1 MKLSKIALS
10 IVAAL
15 GVVTVGGSWYTG
27 KQVEEKYQEMIELA
41 NKQFKQAGSYVEF
54 EVKDLQINRHFF
66 SSDATYR
73 LEIKS
78 PEGENLAFIG
88 SDKIY
93 HGPLPL
99 NRLAKFNLVPVMLSM
114 KNQVKAPEQ
123 FKSVMDEE
131 FGSGSGNIGYSGNVD
146 GEFTVSKIKFIE
158 DDAGIESSPIKVNY
172 RYDLKGKKIGGAVSV
187 EQIDFKSPEVNA
199 VINGSVYEFD
209 LTDNPNYRNL
219 NFGKGE
225 IKVKNIEVHNQEE
238 NIFQSKDFN
247 AKGENLLKGER
258 VLSLSDGVA
267 DNVKFTGIDIG
278 KWKMD
283 FAGDLDAK
291 LADEIVSVFTDI
303 EEGENTASIEQL
315 SMDLFSKSLKLHLN
329 NFSLEKGKGKFDLSL
344 IVNLAP
350 IDFQRIDDLE
360 AVLKAFSQSKLAINV
375 NREYME
381 DIARQVGMVKE
392 NLNEEQAKTKAKQK
406 VNMAFANIGSSGFA
420 VAEGDHLKSELMI
433 DDGKVT
439 LNGREMSP
447 EEIQGVLFFLM
458 MGMGGLGK

>member
-73 LEIKS
+73 LEIKL

-146 GEFTVSKIKFIE
+146 GEFTVSKIKFIG
-158 DDAGIESSPIKVNY
+158 DDTGIESSPIKVNY

-187 EQIDFKSPEVNA
+187 EQIDFKAPDINIA
-199 VINGSVYEFD
+199 VNGSVYELD

-219 NFGKGE
+219 NFGKGK
-225 IKVKNIEVHNQEE
+225 IKVKNIEAHNQEG
-238 NIFQSKDFN
+238 NIFQLKDLN

-258 VLSLSDGVA
+258 FLSSSDGVA
-267 DNVKFTGIDIG
+267 ESVRFLGIDIG

-283 FAGDLDAK
+283 
-291 LADEIVSVFTDI
+291 
-303 EEGENTASIEQL
+303 L
-315 SMDLFSKSLKLHLN
+315 SMDFDAKSANALVPIFSNIENAVDAESLMWELLGKSAKFHLN
-329 NFSLEKGKGKFDLSL
+329 AFSLEKNSGKFDLSL
-344 IVNLAP
+344 ILNLAQ
-350 IDFQRIDDLE
+350 IDLQSVSNE
-360 AVLKAFSQSKLAINV
+360 EEVLKAFSKSKFAINA

-381 DIARQVGMVKE
+381 DIARQLGMVKE
-392 NLNEEQAKTKAKQK
+392 NLNEEQAKTKAKQE
-406 VNMAFANIGSSGFA
+406 VNMAFADIGSSDFA

-433 DDGKVT
+433 DEGKVT

-447 EEIQGVLFFLM
+447 EEIQGVLFLFLM